1 MTEAEH
7 KRGVGRRKEDHEL
20 HKLAE
25 DRGELIAEHLTLTR
39 RRARESRERTWTLR
53 ATVVATFIM
62 AAVCS
67 YGFLFLIPQV
77 RRQQDAEVCVY
88 RSIANRE
95 EALARKGRPATRRV
109 HRTNGRTVRSIERAL
124 SEGRTVKCRGLI
136 EK

>member
-7 KRGVGRRKEDHEL
+7 KRGVGRRKEDKALEA
-20 HKLAE
+20 LAE
-25 DRGELIAEHLTLTR
+25 DRGAMIAEHLELTR
-39 RRARESRERTWTLR
+39 RRAAESRTRTRESRERTWTLR
-53 ATVVATFIM
+53 ATVVATFVM

-95 EALARKGRPATRRV
+95 EALARKGRPATRKV
-109 HRTNGRTVRSIERAL
+109 HRTNGRTVRNIEHAL
-124 SEGRTVKCRGLI
+124 S
-136 EK
+136 